1 MALHP
6 KITVFGL
13 LLGGAVGAGLILFL
27 LGRLTAGAGLGTVV
41 AGAASGLGLLVI
53 AGWAVVTRLPG
64 SRVLAGVLHADSQPS
79 WDGYV
84 SATAR
89 PELIGRSGVSVTELR
104 PSGVAEFDGERVD
117 VTTDGE
123 WLPTGTPVTVVKAE
137 AMRVVVKR
145 VPQLPA

>member
-1 MALHP
+1 MAIHP

-13 LLGGAVGAGLILFL
+13 VLGGAVGAGLVLFL

-53 AGWAVVTRLPG
+53 AGWAVVTQLPG
-64 SRVLAGVLHADSQPS
+64 NRALAGMLHSDSQPS

-89 PELIGRSGVSVTELR
+89 PELIGRAGVSVTELR

>member
-1 MALHP
+1 VAIHP

-13 LLGGAVGAGLILFL
+13 VLGGAVGAGLVLFL

-53 AGWAVVTRLPG
+53 AGWAVVTQLPG
-64 SRVLAGVLHADSQPS
+64 NRALAGMLHSDSQPS

-89 PELIGRSGVSVTELR
+89 PELIGRAGVSVTELR

>member
-13 LLGGAVGAGLILFL
+13 VLGGAVGAGLILFL
-27 LGRLTAGAGLGTVV
+27 LGRMTAGAGLGTVV
-41 AGAASGLGLLVI
+41 AGAASGLGLLVL
-53 AGWAVVTRLPG
+53 ASWAVIVRLPG
-64 SRVLAGVLHADSQPS
+64 SRALAGVLHSDSQPS

-84 SATAR
+84 SGTAR

-104 PSGVAEFDGERVD
+104 PSGVAEFDEERVD

-145 VPQLPA
+145 AHQLPA